1 MLASTRKHSGSCN
14 AGGRPMVAP
23 THSTGQIALVGASIA
38 RPRGITAAAR
48 FPGRRGRH
56 PLQLPARCDT
66 RHTVGA
72 HSICARKGAAVP
84 GASGTPPPTTRSA
97 KSRLYKNAAVS
108 YDTAAI
114 LFAIC
119 FLYRIFRSSCTNS
132 SMMIGLERKPFM
144 PQSRAL
150 FLSSSKAL
158 AVMARI
164 GMPARAGFSSAR
176 ICRVAS

>member
-23 THSTGQIALVGASIA
+23 THSTDQIALVGASIA

-48 FPGRRGRH
+48 FPGRRGRR

-72 HSICARKGAAVP
+72 HSICARKGAAAP
-84 GASGTPPPTTRSA
+84 Y
-97 KSRLYKNAAVS
+97 SRTFIY
-108 YDTAAI
+108 Y
-114 LFAIC
+114 F
-119 FLYRIFRSSCTNS
+119 YRIFCSSCTNS
-132 SMMIGLERKPFM
+132 SMMIGLDRKPFM
-144 PQSRAL
+144 PHSSAF

-164 GMPARAGFSSAR
+164 GIPARSGFSSAR